1 MHSSLLPRLWSSC
14 RASTCLALG
23 GALLIW
29 QAPVTS
35 PAAVTAGGIAI
46 VGYTDES
53 NSGIDTFS
61 VVALEQIN
69 AGTVVYFTDNGWS
82 NVDNGFLGANNT
94 NDGDGPE
101 TLIKLTF
108 TSNVA
113 AGTVMRSGFDD
124 TGFAWAVPNPNPIP
138 IPGATTGNF
147 DFLGLASGSI
157 GPGEQIY
164 AFEAAASLPKH
175 NPTNHIFVLDM
186 SNTGYDGF
194 EDATDGGTGNV
205 TPGLSVPANTAVS
218 LPDDVDS
225 NDFHYGSFALN
236 MLDGDVAALQGAGG
250 TKSQWLAVIAD
261 STNWLK
267 LNYDG
272 LNDVDAEIQLGS
284 LFTITPVP
292 EPSRMLLLGLGGLGM
307 LMLRRRK

>member
-14 RASTCLALG
+14 RARTCLAVG

-35 PAAVTAGGIAI
+35 TAAVTAGGIAI

-82 NVDNGFLGANNT
+82 TADNAFRGSNNT

-108 TSNVA
+108 TSSVA

-124 TGFAWAVPNPNPIP
+124 TGFEWDAASP

-147 DFLGLASGSI
+147 DFLGLASSSI
-157 GPGEQIY
+157 GAGEQIY
-164 AFEAAASLPKH
+164 AFEAAASLPMH
-175 NPTNHIFVLDM
+175 NPTNHLFVLDM

-194 EDATDGGTGNV
+194 EDASDGGTGNV
-205 TPGLSVPANTAVS
+205 PPGLSILANTAVS
-218 LPDDVDS
+218 LPDNVDDS

-236 MLDGDVAALQGAGG
+236 MLDGDVAALQLAGG
-250 TKSQWLAVIAD
+250 TKNQWLSLIAD

-267 LNYDG
+267 LNFDG
-272 LNDVDAEIQLGS
+272 INDVDAENQLGS
-284 LFTITPVP
+284 LFNITPVP
-292 EPSRMLLLGLGGLGM
+292 EPSRLLLIGFGGLGM
-307 LMLRRRK
+307 LMLRRRN